1 MVKNDDLPVDL
12 GCFPNHFS
20 DKPVIGRWLHTWYL
34 TVRLQLLVVTILGRV
49 VGRLGKWDAET
60 PNVRVG
66 LPLVWM
72 LVRFQVWGIYG
83 QDSPKESKNKSDS
96 Q

>member
-1 MVKNDDLPVDL
+1 MLMVKNDDLPVDL

-49 VGRLGKWDAET
+49 VGRLGK
-60 PNVRVG
+60 
-66 LPLVWM
+66 
-72 LVRFQVWGIYG
+72 
-83 QDSPKESKNKSDS
+83 
-96 Q
+96 